1 MQVLKIK
8 ISQEVKYLKESQQKP
23 KIDNQIFS
31 DIQNPQPT
39 QNPQTRPKKTP
50 KPKQEN
56 PKQNPTNQQTPTNQI
71 WWKIRHAQCIFSSIL
86 SIFS

>member
-8 ISQEVKYLKESQQKP
+8 ISQEVKSLKESQQKP

-39 QNPQTRPKKTP
+39 QNPQTKPDQKKPPNQNKKTP
-50 KPKQEN
+50 NKTQ
-56 PKQNPTNQQTPTNQI
+56 PTNKLPPT
-71 WWKIRHAQCIFSSIL
+71 KFGGK
-86 SIFS
+86 